1 MTTATLSSNN
11 SIATGAS
18 TRRAS
23 FIDTLA
29 SEWSKLATLRATQ
42 LTLALGFFLSVG
54 TTAIACIALGTTQ
67 DDWSPDFSPVTTS
80 MIGVA
85 LGVIIYTVFGVMA
98 VSREYAN
105 GTIRLTLT
113 ATPARGRVFLA
124 KFALVGTMLLMLG
137 LASTLSMFFVGQA
150 LLGAYGMPTAS
161 LSDPDAARMVL
172 GLGVAMPFFPLLGFA
187 LGVLFRST
195 AGGITSA
202 LGLLWLPQIFGQLVS
217 ESFQKNVLSLLPSN
231 GVDTLTAGHIQHS
244 PAFPDP
250 IVGAA
255 VAATWFTVIVGAAYL
270 AFVRRDA

>member
-1 MTTATLSSNN
+1 MTTTIFPSKNAVASVPSNRH
-11 SIATGAS
+11 AG
-18 TRRAS
+18 
-23 FIDTLA
+23 FVDTLA
-29 SEWSKLATLRATQ
+29 SETYKLATLRSTQ
-42 LTLALGFFLSVG
+42 LTLALGFLLSVG
-54 TTAIACIALGTTQ
+54 TTAIACIALGMTQ

-85 LGVIIYTVFGVMA
+85 FGLIIYTVFGVMA
-98 VSREYAN
+98 VSREYAS

-124 KFALVGTMLLMLG
+124 KCAIVVAMLMVLG
-137 LASTLSMFFVGQA
+137 LASTISMFFVGQA
-150 LLGAYGMPTAS
+150 LLAAYGMPTAS
-161 LSDPDAARMVL
+161 LADPDAARMVL
-172 GLGVAMPFFPLLGFA
+172 GLGVAMPFFPVLGFA
-187 LGVLFRST
+187 FGILFRST
-195 AGGITSA
+195 AGGITTA

-217 ESFQKNVLSLLPSN
+217 EGFQENVLSLLPSN
-231 GVDTLTAGHIQHS
+231 GVDTLTAGHIAHS